1 MNRNL
6 HSYWFKANQRDDV
19 KDKDAAAN
27 ALLEYLQASEL
38 AEDLVFEI
46 DGCDYSID
54 GKVNPEYGTIYQT
67 DYIYSEVEKAAVQ
80 FKDTYNF
87 KLDEDDEEDHSN
99 KLTSAWVNG
108 CLVHTWHARTLDPDE
123 YDNATTDAIVQF
135 LKEQGHDDIANV
147 VENRFKD

>member
-1 MNRNL
+1 MDRNL

-46 DGCDYSID
+46 DGRDYSID

-80 FKDTYNF
+80 FKDTYNSCWSGP
-87 KLDEDDEEDHSN
+87 LRRPRP
-99 KLTSAWVNG
+99 A
-108 CLVHTWHARTLDPDE
+108 
-123 YDNATTDAIVQF
+123 
-135 LKEQGHDDIANV
+135 
-147 VENRFKD
+147 